1 MLDKKTLDFL
11 GELKLNN
18 NKDWFH
24 AEANQAKYQ
33 AARADIVQLAGKL
46 IAAVQE
52 FEPNMGFKFL
62 EPTKC
67 ITRINRDLRFSKDK
81 TPYKTDYYIVINK
94 DGKRSDSAFYYL
106 HIEAESC
113 DMGGGL
119 YNPPAHLLQ
128 KIRQDI
134 DYAPADW
141 LDLLQ
146 AKDFATAFPQGLEF
160 SAALQK
166 VPANYSPEHKAA
178 DLLKR
183 KDFFTCARRD
193 ADFICAPNAVAEIA
207 KAFAASRPLVDLL
220 NRAISFED

>member
-1 MLDKKTLDFL
+1 MLNKKTLDFL
-11 GELKLNN
+11 RELKLNN

-46 IAAVQE
+46 IAAVQD
-52 FEPNMGFKFL
+52 FESDMGFKFL

-146 AKDFATAFPQGLEF
+146 AKDFAAAFPQGLEF

-166 VPANYSPEHKAA
+166 VPANYLPEHKAA

-193 ADFICAPNAVAEIA
+193 ADFICSPEAVAEIA
-207 KAFAASRPLVDLL
+207 KVLAASRPLVDLL